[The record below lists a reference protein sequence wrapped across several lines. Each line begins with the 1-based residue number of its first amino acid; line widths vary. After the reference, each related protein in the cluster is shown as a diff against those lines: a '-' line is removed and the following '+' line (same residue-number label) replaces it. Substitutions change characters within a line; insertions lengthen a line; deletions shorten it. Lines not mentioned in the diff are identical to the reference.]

1 MKSSRWLAIVIALV
15 SASVGRADAQ
25 VLSRLPLAFQAR
37 LGAGIPT
44 GTFAEQGP
52 GIGAEP
58 GLAFEVGGLL
68 EATSWLGLYAGYQRD
83 RFGCE
88 GCRSVNTDAAVVADG
103 AEGGVHVTIP
113 FQRFGVRPWMR
124 SGVVRHTLRF
134 QRDESGIRSE
144 PGIGFGVGGGLEL
157 EVVGLRIAPGVR
169 FQSYTVDV
177 HFSGYPT
184 RSLDVS
190 HLTVDLGLI
199 LPF

>member
-1 MKSSRWLAIVIALV
+1 MKASRRLILAVALL
-15 SASVGRADAQ
+15 AAPAARADAQ

-37 LGAGIPT
+37 LGAAIPT

-68 EATSWLGLYAGYQRD
+68 EAASWLAVYAGYQRD
-83 RFGCE
+83 RFACE
-88 GCRSVNTDAAVVADG
+88 GCRSVNADASVTATG
-103 AEGGVHVTIP
+103 AEAGAQVTVPFERFGIRPWVRGGAVRHSLQ
-113 FQRFGVRPWMR
+113 FQRE
-124 SGVVRHTLRF
+124 
-134 QRDESGIRSE
+134 DSGIRSD
-144 PGIGFGVGGGLEL
+144 PGTGFGVGGGLEL
-157 EVVGLRIAPGVR
+157 RVAGLRISPGVR

-177 HFSGYPT
+177 QFSGYPS

-190 HLTVDLGLI
+190 HLTVDVGLI